1 MIDIEKARESLLNL
15 NAEYEKRI
23 AKISDH
29 IHHPQDDLNQHW
41 DDQAVIVSQN
51 EMRGKLLQEAERNLM
66 LVNNALS
73 RIDNDAYGICVEC
86 GEDIEKQR
94 LEAVPYT
101 IYCIK
106 HAK

>member
-15 NAEYEKRI
+15 KAEYEKRI